1 MHYGSFL
8 VGTLLLAVLALAVE
22 TSVRSGIDPNR
33 VGLYAVPLVCPAAPE
48 IGCGLAAKPILEALE
63 GQPGV
68 EAAWLNRAGTVVAV
82 LWAKDAP
89 SERRRAAIQTAIQR
103 VFRDMT
109 VREVTDD
116 EWERLL
122 QDFQRRDM
130 TVREVTGDERERL
143 LQDFRGGSEWYRAN
157 EVHRLSEIEADII
170 AARLVRR
177 VQRLLDR
184 PIGST
189 EALQRTLAGVLRQ
202 ATTGRLPLDGVKA
215 ELLQAASRLLDA
227 EGRAAL
233 ERAIDMGLRPRLEE
247 DEGPNDSPARPKS
260 CC

>member
-122 QDFQRRDM
+122 QDF
-130 TVREVTGDERERL
+130 
-143 LQDFRGGSEWYRAN
+143 RGGSEWYRAN

-233 ERAIDMGLRPRLEE
+233 ERAIDMGLRPRPEE